1 MHTHTMDVRPS
12 PRRALLVALTL
23 LMTACKTPSA
33 VGGGSTPDH
42 ASSGSSSSSSSSQQG
57 GSEELPPQGDPFPKK
72 ASVEARHDEQA
83 DKALA
88 QAIQQ
93 AETAPRKQAAE
104 SFLAVRK
111 AYPNTTAGQEALYRA
126 GVLFYD
132 SQDYVNARKSFNEL
146 LFENPLHP
154 QAQDAKRRLGR
165 AALEVGAYRD
175 AYQMLISQA
184 ESAEGPE
191 RVQLLE
197 QAAQAAE
204 KAGFFGQA
212 LEISVDLAGKA
223 QTPEAQQAAV
233 ARVQQLVEGR
243 VGFMDVARVAND
255 LPPSNPAWPVLTFK
269 LARIYYHL
277 RDWTRLEETLNRFL
291 AEAPNHPFA
300 GQARELLARATR
312 RVEVHP
318 KTVGVLL
325 PMTGKY
331 KAVGEAVLRGMKLA
345 LSGSDVELV
354 VKDTQGDVNATAQ
367 AMEQLAFDEGA
378 IAVLGP
384 ITSDESRRA
393 ALQAEELQIPLL
405 TLTRQEDIT
414 EIGPYVFRNMLT
426 NSAQARAIADF
437 AMKQKGFKSFAM
449 LYPNLPYGVELANDF
464 WDHVVQNGGQVRGA
478 ETYDHDQTT
487 FTNEAKKL
495 VGRYY
500 LEDRHDYVEGVRE
513 VAQQTSGQD
522 AFRKRKA
529 FEKLKGSVEPIIDF
543 EAIFIPDE
551 WKRVSLVAPA
561 LAVEDIVTNACDA
574 RDVERI
580 RKTTGKKDL
589 KTVMLLGTNAWSSA
603 KGASG
608 LPELVERGG
617 KFVIC
622 SVYVDGFFV
631 DSQRPATQ
639 RFVKAYRQAYS
650 SDPSLLEAY
659 GYDSARMVRQLVDS
673 KQAPKSRADFRE
685 ALANVKDFDGATGKT
700 TFDDKREAQKPL
712 FLLSV
717 DNKGVTEVQQDKT
730 AALGGS

>member
-33 VGGGSTPDH
+33 VGGGSSPNH
-42 ASSGSSSSSSSSQQG
+42 SSGSSQQG
-57 GSEELPPQGDPFPKK
+57 RNGEVPQGDPFPKK
-72 ASVEARHDEQA
+72 PSVEARQDEQA
-83 DKALA
+83 DKALS

-111 AYPNTTAGQEALYRA
+111 AYPETTAGQEALYRA

-132 SQDYVNARKSFNEL
+132 SQDYVNARKTFNEL

-175 AYQMLISQA
+175 AYQMLSSLA
-184 ESAEGPE
+184 ENAEGAE
-191 RVQLLE
+191 RTQLLE
-197 QAAQAAE
+197 QAAQAGE
-204 KAGFFGQA
+204 KAGLFGPSLQIA
-212 LEISVDLAGKA
+212 VDLAGNA

-243 VGFMDVARVAND
+243 VGFVDVARVAD
-255 LPPSNPAWPVLTFK
+255 GLSPSNPAWPVLTFK

-312 RVEVHP
+312 RVEVRP

-331 KAVGEAVLRGMKLA
+331 KAVGEAVLRGVKLA
-345 LSGSDVELV
+345 LAGSDVELV
-354 VKDTQGDVNATAQ
+354 VKDTQGDVNVTSQ
-367 AMEQLAFDEGA
+367 AMEQLAFEEGA

-393 ALQAEELQIPLL
+393 ALVAEELQMPLL

-414 EIGPYVFRNMLT
+414 TIGSYVFRNMLT

-478 ETYDHDQTT
+478 ETYAHDQTT
-487 FTNEAKKL
+487 FTSEAKKL

-500 LEDRHDYVEGVRE
+500 LEDRGDYLEGVRE
-513 VAQQTSGQD
+513 VQQQTNGQD

-529 FEKLKGSVEPIIDF
+529 FEKMKGNVEPIIDF

-617 KFVIC
+617 KFVTC

-631 DSQRPATQ
+631 DSQRPATR
-639 RFVKAYRQAYS
+639 RFVQAYRKEYS

-659 GYDSARMVRQLVDS
+659 GYDSARMVRQLMDS
-673 KQAPKSRADFRE
+673 KQAAPTSRSAFRE
-685 ALANVKDFDGATGKT
+685 ALSTLKDFDGATGKT
-700 TFDDKREAQKPL
+700 SFDDKREAQKPL

-717 DNKGVTEVQQDKT
+717 DNKGITEVQDKT

>member
-12 PRRALLVALTL
+12 PRRALLLALTL

-33 VGGGSTPDH
+33 TGGGSSPGH
-42 ASSGSSSSSSSSQQG
+42 SSGSSSAQG
-57 GSEELPPQGDPFPKK
+57 RDEDVPQGDPFPTKP
-72 ASVEARHDEQA
+72 SVEARKDAQA
-83 DKALA
+83 DQALA
-88 QAIQQ
+88 QAVQQ

-104 SFLAVRK
+104 AFLAVRK
-111 AYPNTTAGQEALYRA
+111 AYPQTTAGQEALYRA

-132 SQDYVNARKSFNEL
+132 SQDYVNARKAFNEL

-154 QAQDAKRRLGR
+154 QAPEAKRRLGR

-175 AYQMLISQA
+175 AYQTLYSLA
-184 ESAEGPE
+184 ERAEGAE
-191 RVQLLE
+191 RTQLLE
-197 QAAQAAE
+197 DAAKAAE
-204 KAGFFGQA
+204 KAGLFGQA
-212 LEISVDLAGKA
+212 LQISVDLAGKA

-243 VGFMDVARVAND
+243 AGFVDVARVAEE
-255 LPPSNPAWPVLTFK
+255 LSPSNPAWPVLTFK

-277 RDWTRLEETLNRFL
+277 REWTRLEETLNRFL

-312 RVEVHP
+312 RVEVQP
-318 KTVGVLL
+318 RTVGLLL
-325 PMTGKY
+325 PMSGKY
-331 KAVGEAVLRGMKLA
+331 KAVGEAVLRGVKLA
-345 LSGSDVELV
+345 LSGSDIELV
-354 VKDTQGDVNATAQ
+354 VKDTQGDVNVTGQ

-393 ALQAEELQIPLL
+393 ALVAEELQVPLL

-414 EIGPYVFRNMLT
+414 GIGPYVFRNMLT

-449 LYPNLPYGVELANDF
+449 LYPNLPYGVELANGF
-464 WDHVVQNGGQVRGA
+464 WDQVVENGGQVRGA
-478 ETYDHDQTT
+478 ESYDHDQTT
-487 FTNEAKKL
+487 FTDEARKL

-500 LEDRHDYVEGVRE
+500 LEDRLDYVQGVRE
-513 VAQQTSGQD
+513 VQQQTSGQD
-522 AFRKRKA
+522 AFRRRKA
-529 FEKLKGSVEPIIDF
+529 MEKMKGSVEPIIDF

-551 WKRVSLVAPA
+551 WRRVSLVAPA

-608 LPELVERGG
+608 MPELVERGG
-617 KFVIC
+617 KFVTC

-631 DSQRPATQ
+631 DSQRQATQ
-639 RFVKAYRQAYS
+639 RFVKAYRQANDNA
-650 SDPSLLEAY
+650 DPGLLEAY
-659 GYDSARMVRQLVDS
+659 GYDSARMVRQLLES
-673 KQAPKSRADFRE
+673 KQAPRSRNDFRE

-700 TFDDKREAQKPL
+700 AFDEKREARKPL

-717 DNKGVTEVQQDKT
+717 SNKGVTEVPPDQT

>member
-1 MHTHTMDVRPS
+1 MDVRPS
-12 PRRALLVALTL
+12 PRRALLLALVL
-23 LMTACKTPSA
+23 LMSACKTTSA
-33 VGGGSTPDH
+33 TGGGSSPDT
-42 ASSGSSSSSSSSQQG
+42 SSGSSSQG
-57 GSEELPPQGDPFPKK
+57 RTEDVPQGDPFPSRP
-72 ASVEARHDEQA
+72 SVEARKDAQA
-83 DKALA
+83 DQALA

-104 SFLAVRK
+104 GLLAVRK
-111 AYPNTTAGQEALYRA
+111 AYPQTTAGQEALYRA

-132 SQDYVNARKSFNEL
+132 AQDYANARKSFNEL

-154 QAQDAKRRLGR
+154 QATEAKRRLGK

-175 AYQMLISQA
+175 AYQTLYSLA
-184 ESAEGPE
+184 ERAEGAE
-191 RVQLLE
+191 RTQLLE
-197 QAAQAAE
+197 DAAKAAE
-204 KAGFFGQA
+204 KAGLFGQA
-212 LEISVDLAGKA
+212 LRISVDLAGNA

-243 VGFMDVARVAND
+243 AGFMDVAQIMEELSPA
-255 LPPSNPAWPVLTFK
+255 NPAWPVLSFK

-312 RVEVHP
+312 RVEVQT

-325 PMTGKY
+325 PLSGKY
-331 KAVGEAVLRGMKLA
+331 KAVGEAVLRGVKLA
-345 LSGSDVELV
+345 LAGSDIELI
-354 VKDTQGDVNATAQ
+354 VKDTQGDVNVTGQ
-367 AMEQLAFDEGA
+367 AMEQLAFDEGV

-384 ITSDESRRA
+384 ITVDESRRA
-393 ALQAEELQIPLL
+393 ALLAEELQVPLL

-414 EIGPYVFRNMLT
+414 GIGPFVFRNMLT
-426 NSAQARAIADF
+426 NSAQAQAIADF

-449 LYPNLPYGVELANDF
+449 LYPNMTYGVELANDF
-464 WDHVVQNGGQVRGA
+464 WDRVVANGGQVRGA

-487 FTNEAKKL
+487 FTTEAKKL

-500 LEDRHDYVEGVRE
+500 LEDRLDYLEGVRE
-513 VAQQTSGQD
+513 VQKETTGKD

-529 FEKLKGSVEPIIDF
+529 MEKMKGEVPPIIDF

-574 RDVERI
+574 RDLERI
-580 RKTTGKKDL
+580 RKTTGRKDL
-589 KTVMLLGTNAWSSA
+589 KTVMLLGTNAWNSG

-617 KFVIC
+617 KFVTC

-639 RFVKAYRQAYS
+639 RFVKAYRQANNG
-650 SDPSLLEAY
+650 DPGLFEAY
-659 GYDSARMVRQLVDS
+659 GYDSARMVRQLLES
-673 KQAPKSRADFRE
+673 KQAPKSRGEFRE

-700 TFDDKREAQKPL
+700 SFDDKREARKPL

-717 DNKGVTEVQQDKT
+717 SNKGVTEVPPEQS

>member
-1 MHTHTMDVRPS
+1 MHPHTMDVRPS
-12 PRRALLVALTL
+12 PRRALLLALAL
-23 LMTACKTPSA
+23 LMSACKTPSA
-33 VGGGSTPDH
+33 TGGGTSPGS
-42 ASSGSSSSSSSSQQG
+42 SSGSSSQG
-57 GSEELPPQGDPFPKK
+57 RGEDVPQGDPFPSKP
-72 ASVEARHDEQA
+72 SVEARQDAQA
-83 DKALA
+83 DQALA

-111 AYPNTTAGQEALYRA
+111 AYPQTTAGQEALYRA

-154 QAQDAKRRLGR
+154 QATEAKRRLGR
-165 AALEVGAYRD
+165 SALEVGAYRD
-175 AYQMLISQA
+175 AYQTLYSLA
-184 ESAEGPE
+184 ERAEGAE
-191 RVQLLE
+191 RIQLLE
-197 QAAQAAE
+197 DSVKAAE
-204 KAGFFGQA
+204 KAGLFGQA
-212 LEISVDLAGKA
+212 LRISVDLAGNA

-243 VGFMDVARVAND
+243 AGFMDVAQIMEE
-255 LPPSNPAWPVLTFK
+255 LSPSNPAWPVLTFK

-291 AEAPNHPFA
+291 AEAPNHTFA
-300 GQARELLARATR
+300 PQARELLARATR
-312 RVEVHP
+312 RVDVQT
-318 KTVGVLL
+318 KTVGLLL

-331 KAVGEAVLRGMKLA
+331 KAVGEAVLRGVKLA
-345 LSGSDVELV
+345 LAGSDIELV
-354 VKDTQGDVNATAQ
+354 VKDTQGDVNLAAQ
-367 AMEQLAFDEGA
+367 GMEQLAFDEGA

-384 ITSDESRRA
+384 ITTDESRRA
-393 ALQAEELQIPLL
+393 ALVAEELQVPLL

-414 EIGPYVFRNMLT
+414 NIGPFIFRNMLT

-464 WDHVVQNGGQVRGA
+464 WDHVVENGGQVRGA
-478 ETYDHDQTT
+478 ETYAHDQTT
-487 FTNEAKKL
+487 FTSEAKKL

-500 LEDRHDYVEGVRE
+500 LEDRLDYIEGVRE
-513 VAQQTSGQD
+513 VQKETTGQD
-522 AFRKRKA
+522 AFRRRKA
-529 FEKLKGSVEPIIDF
+529 MEKMKGQVEPIIDF

-551 WKRVSLVAPA
+551 WRRVSLVAPA
-561 LAVEDIVTNACDA
+561 LAVEDIVTNACDS

-580 RKTTGKKDL
+580 RKTTGKKTI
-589 KTVMLLGTNAWSSA
+589 KTVMLLGTNAWSSS

-608 LPELVERGG
+608 MPELVERGG
-617 KFVIC
+617 KFVTC

-631 DSQRPATQ
+631 DSQQPATQ
-639 RFVKAYRQAYS
+639 RFVKAYRQANS
-650 SDPSLLEAY
+650 GDPGLLEAY
-659 GYDSARMVRQLVDS
+659 GYDSARMVRQLLDS
-673 KQAPKSRADFRE
+673 KQAPKSRGEFRE

-700 TFDDKREAQKPL
+700 SFDEKREARKPL

-717 DNKGVTEVQQDKT
+717 SNKGVTEVPPEKS
-730 AALGGS
+730 ASLGGS

>member
-1 MHTHTMDVRPS
+1 MDVRPS
-12 PRRALLVALTL
+12 PRRALLLALAL
-23 LMTACKTPSA
+23 LMSACKTPSA
-33 VGGGSTPDH
+33 TGGGTSPGP
-42 ASSGSSSSSSSSQQG
+42 SSGSSSQG
-57 GSEELPPQGDPFPKK
+57 RGEDVPQGDPFP
-72 ASVEARHDEQA
+72 SRPSIEARKDAQA
-83 DKALA
+83 DQALA

-111 AYPNTTAGQEALYRA
+111 AYPQTTAGQEALYRA

-154 QAQDAKRRLGR
+154 QATEAKRRLGR
-165 AALEVGAYRD
+165 SALEVGAYRD
-175 AYQMLISQA
+175 AYQTLYSLA
-184 ESAEGPE
+184 ERAEGAE
-191 RVQLLE
+191 RIQLLE
-197 QAAQAAE
+197 DSVKAAE
-204 KAGFFGQA
+204 KAGLFGQA
-212 LEISVDLAGKA
+212 LRISVDLAGNA

-243 VGFMDVARVAND
+243 AGFMDVAQIMEE
-255 LPPSNPAWPVLTFK
+255 LSPSNPAWPVLSFK

-291 AEAPNHPFA
+291 AEAPNHTFA
-300 GQARELLARATR
+300 PQARELLARATR
-312 RVEVHP
+312 RVDVQT
-318 KTVGVLL
+318 KTVGLLL

-331 KAVGEAVLRGMKLA
+331 KAVGEAVLRGVKLA
-345 LSGSDVELV
+345 LAGSDIELV
-354 VKDTQGDVNATAQ
+354 VKDTQGDVNLAAQ
-367 AMEQLAFDEGA
+367 GMEQLAFDEGA

-393 ALQAEELQIPLL
+393 ALVAEELQVPLL

-414 EIGPYVFRNMLT
+414 HIGPFIFRNMLT

-464 WDHVVQNGGQVRGA
+464 WDHVVENGGQVRGA

-487 FTNEAKKL
+487 FTTEAKKL

-500 LEDRHDYVEGVRE
+500 LEDRLDYIEGVRE
-513 VAQQTSGQD
+513 VQKETSGQD

-529 FEKLKGSVEPIIDF
+529 MEKMRGNVEPIIDF

-551 WKRVSLVAPA
+551 WRRVSLVAPA

-580 RKTTGKKDL
+580 RKTTGKKTL
-589 KTVMLLGTNAWSSA
+589 KTVMLLGTNAWSSG

-608 LPELVERGG
+608 MPELVERGG
-617 KFVIC
+617 KFVTC

-631 DSQRPATQ
+631 DSQQPATR
-639 RFVKAYRQAYS
+639 RFVQAYRQANS
-650 SDPSLLEAY
+650 GDPGLLEAY
-659 GYDSARMVRQLVDS
+659 GYDSARMVRQLLDS
-673 KQAPKSRADFRE
+673 KQAPRSRGEFRE

-700 TFDDKREAQKPL
+700 SFDEKREARKPL

-717 DNKGVTEVQQDKT
+717 SNKGVTEVPPEKS

>member
-12 PRRALLVALTL
+12 PRRALLLALVL
-23 LMTACKTPSA
+23 LMSACKTSSA
-33 VGGGSTPDH
+33 TGGGSSPDH
-42 ASSGSSSSSSSSQQG
+42 SSGSSSSGQG
-57 GSEELPPQGDPFPKK
+57 RNEDVPQGDPFPSRP
-72 ASVEARHDEQA
+72 SVEARKDAQA
-83 DKALA
+83 DQALA

-111 AYPNTTAGQEALYRA
+111 AYPQTTAGQEALYRA

-132 SQDYVNARKSFNEL
+132 AQDYANARKSFNEL

-154 QAQDAKRRLGR
+154 QATEAKRRLGR

-175 AYQMLISQA
+175 AYQTLYSLA
-184 ESAEGPE
+184 ERSEGAE
-191 RVQLLE
+191 RTQLLE
-197 QAAQAAE
+197 DSTKAAE
-204 KAGFFGQA
+204 KAGLFGQA
-212 LEISVDLAGKA
+212 LRISVDLAGNA

-243 VGFMDVARVAND
+243 AGFMDVAQIMEELSPA
-255 LPPSNPAWPVLTFK
+255 NPAWPVLSFK

-312 RVEVHP
+312 RVEVQT
-318 KTVGVLL
+318 KTVGVML
-325 PMTGKY
+325 PLSGKY
-331 KAVGEAVLRGMKLA
+331 KAVGESVLRGVKLA
-345 LSGSDVELV
+345 LAGSDIELV
-354 VKDTQGDVNATAQ
+354 VKDTQGDVNVTGQ

-384 ITSDESRRA
+384 ITSEESRRA
-393 ALQAEELQIPLL
+393 ALVAEELQVPLL
-405 TLTRQEDIT
+405 TLTREEDIT
-414 EIGPYVFRNMLT
+414 GIGPFVFRNMLT

-449 LYPNLPYGVELANDF
+449 LYPNMTYGVELANDF
-464 WDHVVQNGGQVRGA
+464 WDHVVANGGQVRGA

-487 FTNEAKKL
+487 FTTEAKKL

-500 LEDRHDYVEGVRE
+500 LEDRLDYIEGVRE
-513 VAQQTSGQD
+513 VQKETSGQD

-529 FEKLKGSVEPIIDF
+529 MEKMKGNVEPIIDF
-543 EAIFIPDE
+543 EAIFIPDL
-551 WKRVSLVAPA
+551 WTRVSLVAPA

-580 RKTTGKKDL
+580 RKTTGRKDL
-589 KTVMLLGTNAWSSA
+589 KTVMLLGTNAWSSG

-608 LPELVERGG
+608 MPELVERGG
-617 KFVIC
+617 KFVTC

-639 RFVKAYRQAYS
+639 RFVKAYRQANNG
-650 SDPSLLEAY
+650 DPSLFEAY
-659 GYDSARMVRQLVDS
+659 GYDSARIVRQLLES
-673 KQAPKSRADFRE
+673 KQAPKSRGEFRE

-700 TFDDKREAQKPL
+700 SFDEKREARKPL

-717 DNKGVTEVQQDKT
+717 SNKGVTEVPPEQS